1 MLFSGLFRDW
11 VGEGLYD
18 TGLAYD
24 VMEKARQGYYPRN
37 RGVDGITASV
47 LMSLGFSMDFL
58 LFPEKIHYMFP
69 KAHGVSYLREAAVM
83 TFYKERF
90 PTEYRAVTSS

>member
-1 MLFSGLFRDW
+1 MLFSGLFGDW

-47 LMSLGFSMDFL
+47 LMAS
-58 LFPEKIHYMFP
+58 
-69 KAHGVSYLREAAVM
+69 VSVWISCFFRKRSTTCSPRLTAYL
-83 TFYKERF
+83 T
-90 PTEYRAVTSS
+90 